1 MKASYKILLLIKLIT
16 AIFVPSED
24 EELVSSF
31 ITSRSEKNLVHQIK
45 RSLMATKNYTDI
57 TVNSVK
63 KVKQPYEMYNARKKL
78 SNPEMQPPQNL

>member
-1 MKASYKILLLIKLIT
+1 MKASYKIILLIKLIT

-57 TVNSVK
+57 TVNSVE
-63 KVKQPYEMYNARKKL
+63 KVKQPYEM
-78 SNPEMQPPQNL
+78 

>member
-1 MKASYKILLLIKLIT
+1 MLLIKLT
-16 AIFVPSED
+16 TTVFFVSSED

-31 ITSRSEKNLVHQIK
+31 ITSRSEKHLVHQIK

-63 KVKQPYEMYNARKKL
+63 KVKQPYEM
-78 SNPEMQPPQNL
+78 